1 MVSLSP
7 ESKHDVLLQSLRK
20 YYASAP
26 TLALLTRVLRNEA
39 GVSLRIIDWLVTN
52 YAKKHNICYLL
63 KDASGTDTP
72 FNVFM
77 QYKAQLKAY
86 SKKYFDPFS
95 RRERLDFTDSSGQTL
110 HTTCGQLNFFRW
122 GIQHGVIQYAIANAA
137 CIEHDMMASIRH
149 RYPAKAAATSSSSSS
164 GSTTPSRPLSS
175 SAASAAAKP
184 RRKELSKAAIKTCTK
199 TKVHV
204 VVRFS

>member
-1 MVSLSP
+1 
-7 ESKHDVLLQSLRK
+7 
-20 YYASAP
+20 
-26 TLALLTRVLRNEA
+26 LRNEA

-95 RRERLDFTDSSGQTL
+95 RRERLDFADSNGQTL

-122 GIQHGVIQYAIANAA
+122 GIQHGVIQYAVANAA
-137 CIEHDMMASIRH
+137 SIEHDMMASIRH
-149 RYPAKAAATSSSSSS
+149 RYPAKA
-164 GSTTPSRPLSS
+164 P
-175 SAASAAAKP
+175 AASGPVVVRPAPAPKA

>member
-1 MVSLSP
+1 MASVSLSP

-20 YYASAP
+20 YYASPP

-63 KDASGTDTP
+63 KDASGVDTP

-95 RRERLDFTDSSGQTL
+95 RRERLDFTDSNGQTL

-122 GIQHGVIQYAIANAA
+122 GIQHGVIQYAVANAA
-137 CIEHDMMASIRH
+137 SIEHDMMASIRH
-149 RYPAKAAATSSSSSS
+149 RYPAKTAAAA
-164 GSTTPSRPLSS
+164 PVNKPL
-175 SAASAAAKP
+175 AAAAAVVPKA

>member
-1 MVSLSP
+1 MASAVSLSP

-20 YYASAP
+20 YYASPP

-95 RRERLDFTDSSGQTL
+95 RRERLDFADSNGQTL

-122 GIQHGVIQYAIANAA
+122 GIQHGVIQYAVANAA
-137 CIEHDMMASIRH
+137 SIEHDMMASIRH
-149 RYPAKAAATSSSSSS
+149 RYPAKTPAPAAAAS
-164 GSTTPSRPLSS
+164 GGQPVVVRTAT
-175 SAASAAAKP
+175 AAPKA

>member
-1 MVSLSP
+1 MASVSLSP

-20 YYASAP
+20 YYASPP

-95 RRERLDFTDSSGQTL
+95 RRERLDFADSNGQTL

-122 GIQHGVIQYAIANAA
+122 GIQHGVIQYAVANAA
-137 CIEHDMMASIRH
+137 SIEHDMMASIRH
-149 RYPAKAAATSSSSSS
+149 RYPAKA
-164 GSTTPSRPLSS
+164 P
-175 SAASAAAKP
+175 AASGPVVARTAAPAPKA

>member
-1 MVSLSP
+1 MASVSLSP

-20 YYASAP
+20 YYASPP

-95 RRERLDFTDSSGQTL
+95 RRERLDFADSNGQTL

-122 GIQHGVIQYAIANAA
+122 GIQHGVIQYAVANAA
-137 CIEHDMMASIRH
+137 SIEHDMMASIRH
-149 RYPAKAAATSSSSSS
+149 RYPTKTATTPAAASS
-164 GSTTPSRPLSS
+164 GGGGIVVAR
-175 SAASAAAKP
+175 AAPKA